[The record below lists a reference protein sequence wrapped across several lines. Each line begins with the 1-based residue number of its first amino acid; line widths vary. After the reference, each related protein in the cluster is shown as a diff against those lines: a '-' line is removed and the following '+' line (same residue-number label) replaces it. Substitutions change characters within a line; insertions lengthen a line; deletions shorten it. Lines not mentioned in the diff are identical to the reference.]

1 MRFKKPLNYN
11 VAGRLYHVFFNTV
24 IFSWQSMLGKRGIFA
39 NFATIFNL

>member
-1 MRFKKPLNYN
+1 MKYRVGETSYPIILN
-11 VAGRLYHVFFNTV
+11 AG